1 MYHTVQYLPMTVQAP
16 GETTTPRG
24 RLLEATV
31 DYVAQHGVG
40 ELSLRHLAAAIGTSH
55 RMFIYHFGSKDGLLV
70 EVVREVERRQRDALV
85 ELDLDPDLTEAEL
98 FRRMWKR
105 LADPAVWA
113 HERLFFE
120 MYGQALQGRGHSAQL
135 LDDVV
140 SSWVEPVAA
149 KLVATRGLTRA
160 VARADARLRL
170 AVVRGLLLDLLAT
183 GDRAGANRAIE
194 LFIDRYAPPDG
205 SAGRNR

>member
-1 MYHTVQYLPMTVQAP
+1 MSIQV
-16 GETTTPRG
+16 ETPEAKADSKADSKE
-24 RLLEATV
+24 RLLTAAV
-31 DYVAQHGVG
+31 DYVAENGLG
-40 ELSLRHLAAAIGTSH
+40 ELSLRRLAAAIGTSH
-55 RMFIYHFGSKDGLLV
+55 RMLIYHFGSKEGLLV
-70 EVVREVERRQRDALV
+70 EVVRVVERQQRDALA
-85 ELDLDPDLTEAEL
+85 ELDLDPDLGEADL

-105 LADPAVWA
+105 LADPALWA

-120 MYGQALQGRGHSAQL
+120 MYGQALQGRGHSVRL
-135 LDDVV
+135 LDDIV

-149 KLVATRGLTRA
+149 KLRATRGLTPA

-194 LFIDRYAPPDG
+194 LFIEHYEPPT
-205 SAGRNR
+205 GRR